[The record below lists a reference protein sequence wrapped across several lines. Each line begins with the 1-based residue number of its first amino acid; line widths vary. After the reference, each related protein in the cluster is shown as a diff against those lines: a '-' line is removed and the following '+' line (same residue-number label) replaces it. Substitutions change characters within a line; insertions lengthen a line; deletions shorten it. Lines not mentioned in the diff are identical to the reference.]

1 MSADLDLPNLILPA
15 FALVFIFEGI
25 LYSLFPNYMKKVS
38 IFILNLSLDRI
49 RFLGFIFCFIGIII
63 LYLI

>member
-1 MSADLDLPNLILPA
+1 MSVDLDLPNVILLA
-15 FALVFIFEGI
+15 FALVFMFEGI
-25 LYSLFPNYMKKVS
+25 LYSLFPNYMKKIS

>member
-1 MSADLDLPNLILPA
+1 MSVDLDLPNVILLA

-25 LYSLFPNYMKKVS
+25 LYGLFPNYMKKVS

>member
-1 MSADLDLPNLILPA
+1 MSVDLDLLNVILLA

-49 RFLGFIFCFIGIII
+49 RFLGFVFCFIGIII

>member
-1 MSADLDLPNLILPA
+1 MSADLDLPNLILLA

>member
-1 MSADLDLPNLILPA
+1 MSVDLDFPNVILLA
-15 FALVFIFEGI
+15 FALVFMFEGI

-38 IFILNLSLDRI
+38 IFILNLSIDRI

>member
-1 MSADLDLPNLILPA
+1 MSVDLDLLNVILLA
-15 FALVFIFEGI
+15 FALVFISEGI
-25 LYSLFPNYMKKVS
+25 LYSLFPNYMKKIS

>member
-1 MSADLDLPNLILPA
+1 MSVDLDLPNVILLA
-15 FALVFIFEGI
+15 FALVFMFEGI

-49 RFLGFIFCFIGIII
+49 RFLGFVFCFIGIII

>member
-1 MSADLDLPNLILPA
+1 MSVDLDLPNVILLA

-49 RFLGFIFCFIGIII
+49 RFLGFVFCFIGTII

>member
-1 MSADLDLPNLILPA
+1 MSVDLGLPNLILLA
-15 FALVFIFEGI
+15 FSLVFILEGM

-38 IFILNLSLDRI
+38 FFILNLSLDRL
-49 RFLGFIFCFIGIII
+49 RYLGLIFCSMGIIM

>member
-1 MSADLDLPNLILPA
+1 MSVDIDLPNVILLA
-15 FALVFIFEGI
+15 FALVFMFEGI

>member
-1 MSADLDLPNLILPA
+1 MSVDLDLLNVILLA
-15 FALVFIFEGI
+15 FALVFIFEGT

>member
-1 MSADLDLPNLILPA
+1 MSVDLDLLNVILLA

-25 LYSLFPNYMKKVS
+25 LYSLFPNYMKKIS

>member
-1 MSADLDLPNLILPA
+1 MSVDLDLPNLILLA
-15 FALVFIFEGI
+15 FSLVFIFEGV

-38 IFILNLSLDRI
+38 VFILNLSLDRI
-49 RFLGFIFCFIGIII
+49 RFIGFIFCFIGIII

>member
-1 MSADLDLPNLILPA
+1 MSVDLDLPNVILLA
-15 FALVFIFEGI
+15 FALVFMFEGI

>member
-1 MSADLDLPNLILPA
+1 MSVDLDLPNVILLA
-15 FALVFIFEGI
+15 FALVFIFEGV

>member
-1 MSADLDLPNLILPA
+1 MSVDLDLPNVILLA

-38 IFILNLSLDRI
+38 IFILNLSSDKI
-49 RFLGFIFCFIGIII
+49 RFLGFTFCFIGIII

>member
-1 MSADLDLPNLILPA
+1 MSVDLDLLNVILLA

-25 LYSLFPNYMKKVS
+25 LYSLFPNYMKKIS
-38 IFILNLSLDRI
+38 IVILNLSLDRI

>member
-1 MSADLDLPNLILPA
+1 MSVDLDLPNVILLA

-25 LYSLFPNYMKKVS
+25 LYSLFPNYMKKIS
-38 IFILNLSLDRI
+38 IVILNLSLDRI
-49 RFLGFIFCFIGIII
+49 RFVGFIFCFIGIII

>member
-1 MSADLDLPNLILPA
+1 MSVDLDLPNVILLA

>member
-1 MSADLDLPNLILPA
+1 MSVDLDLPNVILLA

-38 IFILNLSLDRI
+38 IFILNLSLDKI

>member
-1 MSADLDLPNLILPA
+1 MSVDLDFSNVILLA
-15 FALVFIFEGI
+15 FALVFMFEGI
-25 LYSLFPNYMKKVS
+25 LYSLFPNYMKKIS

>member
-1 MSADLDLPNLILPA
+1 MSVDLDLPNLILLA
-15 FALVFIFEGI
+15 FSLVFIFEGV

-38 IFILNLSLDRI
+38 MFILNLSLDKI
-49 RFLGFIFCFIGIII
+49 RFVGFTFCFIGIII

>member
-1 MSADLDLPNLILPA
+1 MSADLDLPNVILLA

-25 LYSLFPNYMKKVS
+25 LYSLFPSYMKKVS

>member
-1 MSADLDLPNLILPA
+1 MSVDLDLPNVILLA
-15 FALVFIFEGI
+15 FALVFMFEGI

-38 IFILNLSLDRI
+38 IFIVNLSLDRI
-49 RFLGFIFCFIGIII
+49 RFLGFVFCFIGIII

>member
-1 MSADLDLPNLILPA
+1 MSVDLDLPNVIFLA
-15 FALVFIFEGI
+15 FALVFMFEGI
-25 LYSLFPNYMKKVS
+25 LYSLFPNYMKKIS
-38 IFILNLSLDRI
+38 IVILNLSLDRI

>member
-1 MSADLDLPNLILPA
+1 MSVDLDLLNVILLA

>member
-1 MSADLDLPNLILPA
+1 MSVDLDLPNVIFLA
-15 FALVFIFEGI
+15 FALVFMFEGI

>member
-1 MSADLDLPNLILPA
+1 MSVDLDFPNVILLA
-15 FALVFIFEGI
+15 FALVFMFEGI
-25 LYSLFPNYMKKVS
+25 LYSLFPNYMKKIS

>member
-1 MSADLDLPNLILPA
+1 MSADLDLPNVILLA

>member
-1 MSADLDLPNLILPA
+1 MSVDLDLPNVILLA

-38 IFILNLSLDRI
+38 IFILNLSFDRI